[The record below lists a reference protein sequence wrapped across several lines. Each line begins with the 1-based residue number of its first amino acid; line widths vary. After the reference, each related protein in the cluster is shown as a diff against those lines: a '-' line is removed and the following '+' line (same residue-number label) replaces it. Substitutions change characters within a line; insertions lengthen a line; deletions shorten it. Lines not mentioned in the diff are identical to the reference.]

1 MRTISE
7 QEQRSLKLATD
18 GAYIL
23 AGGISNILPFTRVGT
38 STLSKYASESDDFR
52 ENFMPVDIAVEVD
65 RRAKSPFII
74 KKAAELLGY
83 ELVPSRSRSS
93 DALMLAPIT
102 EADAHRVMKETM
114 DVAQAII
121 EARKD
126 DRIDAADR
134 KIILKEA
141 REAIRELERLVCG
154 LEIEQ

>member
-52 ENFMPVDIAVEVD
+52 ENFIPIDVAIEVD
-65 RRAKSPFII
+65 RRAKSPLII
-74 KKAAELLGY
+74 RNAAALLGY
-83 ELVPSRSRSS
+83 ELVPAQSQSS
-93 DALMLAPIT
+93 NSSPRAPIT
-102 EADAHRVMKETM
+102 EIDAHRVMKETM

-141 REAIRELERLVCG
+141 REAIRELERLVLG
-154 LEIEQ
+154 LEVEA

>member
-65 RRAKSPFII
+65 RRAKSPLII

-83 ELVPSRSRSS
+83 ELVPSRSFSS
-93 DALMLAPIT
+93 DADPLAPIT

-154 LEIEQ
+154 LEVEP

>member
-65 RRAKSPFII
+65 RRAKSPLII

-83 ELVPSRSRSS
+83 ELVPSRSYSS
-93 DALMLAPIT
+93 DAIALAPIT

-121 EARKD
+121 DARKD

-154 LEIEQ
+154 LEVEP